1 MKFRYIFP
9 TAMKGLRAHKA
20 RTGLTILGI
29 VIGIMS
35 IIMVMSIGKGAES
48 LILNQIQGFGSRM
61 MSVEPGREPQGP
73 ADIYEMFTESLKDR
87 EVEAIRNPANVPD
100 VDRVEPFVGYI
111 DTISYEAETF
121 RATIYG
127 GSSLLLEMFDVYP
140 SEGNMFT
147 DEDIIQRASVVVL
160 GYEVKKELF
169 GDSDAIGKKVKIKDR
184 SFRVVGV
191 LPPKGQ
197 VFIMN
202 VDKMIIAPVST
213 VQKYLLGVSHYHA
226 IMVEADSE
234 ELVPVVE
241 ADIKRTI
248 RDLHDITDPEKDD
261 FRVET
266 MQDAADRIGV
276 VTDVLTLLLVSV
288 AMISLLVGG
297 IGIMNIMLVSVT
309 ERTKEIGLRKALGA
323 TGGDIMAQFLTE
335 AVFLTM
341 VGGAGGI
348 FFGASLSWLIAFAF
362 RRIGGLNWDFVF
374 PVSAALVGLVMAGI
388 VGLIFGLYPARQ
400 ASKKSPIEALRYE

>member
-1 MKFRYIFP
+1 
-9 TAMKGLRAHKA
+9 MKGLRAHKA
-20 RTGLTILGI
+20 RTALTILGI

-35 IIMVMSIGKGAES
+35 IILVMSIGKGAES

-73 ADIYEMFTESLKDR
+73 ADIYEIFTESLKDR
-87 EVEAIRNPANVPD
+87 ELNAIRNPSNVPD
-100 VDRVEPFVGYI
+100 IDRVEPFVGYI
-111 DTISYEAETF
+111 DTVAYEGETM
-121 RATIYG
+121 RTTIYG
-127 GSSLLLEMFDVYP
+127 GSSLLLEMFGVYP

-147 DEDIIQRASVVVL
+147 EDDIRQRASVTVL
-160 GYEVKKELF
+160 GSEVKKELF
-169 GDSDAIGKKVKIKDR
+169 GDSDAVGKKIKIKDR

-202 VDKMIIAPVST
+202 VDKMVIAPVT
-213 VQKYLLGVSHYHA
+213 TIQKYLLGISHYHA
-226 IMVEADSE
+226 IMVEAKSE
-234 ELVPVVE
+234 ALVPIVE

-323 TGGDIMAQFLTE
+323 TGGDIMTQFLTE

-348 FFGASLSWLIAFAF
+348 LLGASFSWLTAFGF
-362 RRIGGLNWDFVF
+362 RQFGGLDWDFVF
-374 PVSAALVGLVMAGI
+374 PVSAALIGLVTAGI